1 MATGRAGKSRGRFAG
16 RSHRHRGWS
25 KEIDPAATAVTSF
38 WKFLLILSR
47 VSALF
52 VSAPLFGTRLIPPTM
67 KVALAALISIVI
79 LPVAPITSEPPGS
92 LFLLAAMI
100 VREVAIGLLIGYA
113 AALLFEGIRSAGR
126 FVDFQM
132 GFVMMNVFD
141 PTTETQSSVVGQFQY
156 MVALMLFLAVN
167 GHHWLISALV
177 QSFRVVSSSNAL
189 FGTTLYANFNEVA
202 FGFFV
207 VVVKI
212 GAPVAAVL
220 FLVDVGFAML
230 ARAVPQM
237 NVFVVGFPA
246 KILMGFLTLAVGMS
260 MFAYVVV
267 RLFGRMQ
274 ADITG
279 LVYSLRGP

>member
-1 MATGRAGKSRGRFAG
+1 
-16 RSHRHRGWS
+16 
-25 KEIDPAATAVTSF
+25 
-38 WKFLLILSR
+38 LILSR

-52 VSAPLFGTRLIPPTM
+52 VSAPVLGTRLVPPTV
-67 KVALAALISIVI
+67 KIALAALIAIVV
-79 LPVAPITSEPPGS
+79 LPVAPIASVPPSS
-92 LFLLAAMI
+92 LFVLAAMI
-100 VREVAIGLLIGYA
+100 AREVAVGLLIGYA

-141 PTTETQSSVVGQFQY
+141 PTTEVESSVIGQFQY
-156 MVALMLFLAVN
+156 MIALMLFLAVN
-167 GHHWLISALV
+167 GHHWLISAVV

-189 FGTTLYANFNEVA
+189 FGPALYANFNDVA

-220 FLVDVGFAML
+220 FLVDVGFAVL

-237 NVFVVGFPA
+237 NIFVVGFPA
-246 KILMGFLTLAVGMS
+246 KILMGFMTLAVGMS
-260 MFAYVVV
+260 IFAYVVV
-267 RLFGRMQ
+267 RLFGQMQ
-274 ADITG
+274 ADITR
-279 LVYSLRGP
+279 LVYSLKGP